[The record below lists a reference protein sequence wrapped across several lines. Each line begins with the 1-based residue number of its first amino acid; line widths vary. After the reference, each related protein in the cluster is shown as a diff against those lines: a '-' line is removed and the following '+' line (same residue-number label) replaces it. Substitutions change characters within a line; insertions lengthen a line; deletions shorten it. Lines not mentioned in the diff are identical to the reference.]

1 MTTAPGRFITLEGG
15 EGAGKSTQAARL
27 ADTLRAAGVEVVV
40 SREPGGTP
48 GAEAVR
54 ALLVEGDATR
64 WSAAAEACL
73 VNAARADHV
82 ERLIRPA
89 LEAGSWVICDR
100 FVDSTLAYQGAGKGL
115 ADSVLRNLHHLSAAD
130 LWPDLTLILDLPE
143 AEGLARA
150 GARGGAGRFERH
162 DADFHARVAQGFR
175 DLASAEPRRCR
186 LIDAAG
192 DADAVA
198 ARIWAEV
205 RAMATIETALERHP
219 REFDGPAEPR
229 AGEPDRVGD
238 GDD

>member
-1 MTTAPGRFITLEGG
+1 MSTPGRFITLEGG
-15 EGAGKSTQAARL
+15 EGAGKSTQARVL
-27 ADTLRAAGVEVVV
+27 AGALREAGVEVVV
-40 SREPGGTP
+40 TREPGGTP

-54 ALLVEGDATR
+54 ALLVEGDAAR

-89 LEAGSWVICDR
+89 LDRGAWVVCDR

-115 ADSVLRNLHHLSAAD
+115 ADGVLRNLHHLAAAD

-143 AEGLARA
+143 RDGLARA
-150 GARGGAGRFERH
+150 TARGGAGRFEGH

-175 DLASAEPRRCR
+175 DLAAAEPRRCR

-192 DADAVA
+192 DMDAVA
-198 ARIWAEV
+198 ARVWAEV
-205 RAMATIETALERHP
+205 RAMATIETALERSP
-219 REFDGPAEPR
+219 REFDGPLEPR
-229 AGEPDRVGD
+229 AGVPDRVGD